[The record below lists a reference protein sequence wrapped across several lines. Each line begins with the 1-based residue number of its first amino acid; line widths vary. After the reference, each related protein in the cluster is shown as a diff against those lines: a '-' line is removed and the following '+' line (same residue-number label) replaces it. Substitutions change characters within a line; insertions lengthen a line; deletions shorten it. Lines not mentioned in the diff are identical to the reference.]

1 MIKPGAGEDWDRMRL
16 HDPYADF
23 RFAVRKCAMYLHTLD
38 VGHVKLLVTSV
49 ANLQSKM
56 ARCVV
61 VVGVIMSV
69 VLCI

>member
-1 MIKPGAGEDWDRMRL
+1 MTRTLISGLLSESTC
-16 HDPYADF
+16 
-23 RFAVRKCAMYLHTLD
+23 AVYLHTLD
-38 VGHVKLLVTSV
+38 VRHVDLLVTSV

-61 VVGVIMSV
+61 VVVRVTVTV

>member
-1 MIKPGAGEDWDRMRL
+1 MTRILISGLLSESTC
-16 HDPYADF
+16 
-23 RFAVRKCAMYLHTLD
+23 AVYLHTLD
-38 VGHVKLLVTSV
+38 VRHVDLLVTSV

-61 VVGVIMSV
+61 VVRVTVTV

>member
-1 MIKPGAGEDWDRMRL
+1 MIHILISGLLSEST
-16 HDPYADF
+16 
-23 RFAVRKCAMYLHTLD
+23 FAVYLHTLD
-38 VGHVKLLVTSV
+38 VRHVDLLVTSV

-61 VVGVIMSV
+61 VVVRVIVTVVLCIVLSV